1 MLETNRY
8 QPNLY
13 PFHHVEVDD
22 YWTGISSGWR
32 AIIAEL
38 IGTMIYTFAA
48 AGVSIASNTFTNQ
61 FPWFE
66 HTVLV
71 VALGEGLAYT
81 AIVFAC
87 FELSGGHI
95 NPATTW
101 GALITRRIG
110 ILRGVA
116 YMVAQCVGALLGA
129 LVASWSTPSAF
140 HGRLGAHFW
149 QENLSNF
156 NGFLLQAMLTFFLV
170 FVVFATYFDP
180 LGPKKLAALPI
191 GLTVVFSYLIGWV
204 FVGPPMNPARVLGT
218 AVIYGNYDHLWVYWA
233 GPFTGATVASLLYLL
248 LFMTRPIRLIEQRKV
263 TLVPNETTSLI
274 YPTNAGI
281 PSV

>member
-1 MLETNRY
+1 MLEPNRFH
-8 QPNLY
+8 QHLY

-38 IGTMIYTFAA
+38 LGTMIYTFVA
-48 AGVSIASNTFTNQ
+48 AGVAIASNTFKNQ
-61 FPWFE
+61 FPWVE
-66 HTVLV
+66 HSLFII
-71 VALGEGLAYT
+71 AFGEGLAYM
-81 AIVFAC
+81 AIVFA
-87 FELSGGHI
+87 FYDISGGHI

-110 ILRGVA
+110 FLRGIA
-116 YMVAQCVGALLGA
+116 YMVAQCVGSLLGA
-129 LVASWSTPSAF
+129 LVILWATPSAF

-149 QENLSNF
+149 DENLSNF

-180 LGPKKLAALPI
+180 LGPKKLAPLPI
-191 GLTVVFSYLIGWV
+191 GLTVIFSYLVGWV
-204 FVGPPMNPARVLGT
+204 FVGPPVNPARVLGT
-218 AVIYGNYDHLWVYWA
+218 AVVYGTYDHMWVYWA

-248 LFMTRPIRLIEQRKV
+248 VFMTRPIRLVEQRKV
-263 TLVPNETTSLI
+263 TYVPTETTSLI
-274 YPTNAGI
+274 NPTGI
-281 PSV
+281 ASV